1 MIERAVIG
9 CSPELMRVVHAARL
23 VAPTDATILIQGEPG
38 AGKETLAR
46 EIHALSTRWQR
57 PFLALPS
64 ASVTADLF
72 DGAPGGGEGPTRLH
86 PAAGGTLYLAEVA
99 DLAPPAQARLLSYL
113 ETGRVGANGGELLSL
128 RVVASTATDLFE
140 RVESGAFRA
149 DLYHRLNVV
158 PFEMP
163 PLRQRPDDVPL
174 LLRHYGREQG
184 RALGQRPPS
193 FSVSAMNLLRAYTW
207 PGNVRELRN
216 LCERLAILLPGV
228 SIRPENLPPEIRSPS
243 CGPAASGF
251 RLPASGIDLN
261 RLEADVIRQALD
273 LAAGNRSRAARL
285 LGITRD
291 TLLYRI
297 QKHGIA

>member
-1 MIERAVIG
+1 MIDRALIG
-9 CSPELMRVVHAARL
+9 CSADFMRVVHAARL
-23 VAPTDATILIQGEPG
+23 VAPTDATILLQGEAG

-64 ASVTADLF
+64 ASVTPELF
-72 DGAPGGGEGPTRLH
+72 DGSAGGAEAATTLH
-86 PAAGGTLYLAEVA
+86 PAAGGTLFLDEVA
-99 DLAPPAQARLLSYL
+99 DLTPAAQARLLSYF
-113 ETGRVGANGGELLSL
+113 ETGRVGTNGGEVLSL
-128 RVVASTATDLFE
+128 RVIGATATDLLQ
-140 RVESGAFRA
+140 RVEAGAFRA

-158 PFEMP
+158 PFDMP
-163 PLRQRPDDVPL
+163 PLRQRAEDIPL
-174 LLRHYGREQG
+174 LLRHYGRDLG
-184 RALGQRPPS
+184 RALGRRPPS
-193 FSVSAMNLLRAYTW
+193 FSVSSMNLLKAYPW

-216 LCERLAILLPGV
+216 LCERLILLLPGV
-228 SIRPENLPPEIRSPS
+228 TVRPENLPAEIRA
-243 CGPAASGF
+243 PACSRGASGF
-251 RLPASGIDLN
+251 RLPAGGIDLN